1 MLDKLQQIAQK
12 YDEIARDLSDP
23 AVISDQEK
31 YRTLSKEYKT
41 LSGVVEKFRKFQKT
55 EAEIKKPKNC
65 SKNRWKKISG
75 KWWKKNSGTE
85 KNS

>member
-41 LSGVVEKFRKFQKT
+41 LSGVVEKFREFQKT
-55 EAEIKKPKNC
+55 EAEIKEAEELLKEPL
-65 SKNRWKKISG
+65 
-75 KWWKKNSGTE
+75 E
-85 KNS
+85 KDFREMV